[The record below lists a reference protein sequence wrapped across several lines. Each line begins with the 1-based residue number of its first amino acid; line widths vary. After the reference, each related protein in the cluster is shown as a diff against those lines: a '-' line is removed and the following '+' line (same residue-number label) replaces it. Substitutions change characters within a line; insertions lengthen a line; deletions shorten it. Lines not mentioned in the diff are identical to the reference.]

1 MHQLSTER
9 EQSPTTPLATTRM
22 PAPMIPPPRTII
34 GQKWEDAR
42 QYLIQTL
49 PRWVLNNSSNLVGSM
64 QLGAEMFM
72 FKSSNNN
79 LISPGNE
86 GKPLHYLIDPPRNII
101 RGSFQRSKLQHPWT
115 DIFNPG
121 KLWHELND
129 LNGAAFRD
137 RMGGTAKLTN
147 RWSARAGFAGMT
159 SMAISTFLPEYSETP
174 EETMAMV
181 DMSHDHPLEYAAT
194 RMRQAINPIEVFHNK
209 RPLVGLGMTTAG
221 FFSVLSGFRQVE
233 GPFHAPN
240 GFNIHAP
247 QTYRRNPWQMLGG
260 FITMGAGTQLLLG
273 VNNEQG
279 WRSFGTTQLLRFAT
293 LPGSI
298 GSRFARNPITGH
310 REAGAVSY
318 FTAQSILAVKNT
330 IASLIGGVQ
339 VAPDGTVIDHA
350 KMRKEAVA
358 IEKEERRHIKE
369 MKAHGREASK
379 PSPRIMAGAINEKP
393 LHTTNAGIQA

>member
-1 MHQLSTER
+1 MQELPTGTASEASKPMSASATE
-9 EQSPTTPLATTRM
+9 PF
-22 PAPMIPPPRTII
+22 IPPPRTII
-34 GQKWEDAR
+34 GKKWDDAR
-42 QYLIQTL
+42 QHLIQTL

-64 QLGAEMFM
+64 QLVAEMFM

-101 RGSFQRSKLQHPWT
+101 KGSFRRSKLQRPWT

-121 KLWHELND
+121 KLWQDLND
-129 LNGAAFRD
+129 LEGAALRD
-137 RMGGTAKLTN
+137 RVNDTVKLTN
-147 RWSARAGFAGMT
+147 RWSARAGFVGMS
-159 SMAISTFLPEYSETP
+159 SMALSTFLPEYSETP

-181 DMSHDHPLEYAAT
+181 DMAHDHPIEYAAT
-194 RMRQAINPIEVFHNK
+194 RLGQAINPVSVFHNK

-233 GPFHAPN
+233 GPFHAPHGVN
-240 GFNIHAP
+240 VHTP
-247 QTYRRNPWQMLGG
+247 QAYRRNPWQMIGG
-260 FITMGAGTQLLLG
+260 VITMAAGSQLLFG

-298 GSRFARNPITGH
+298 GSRFAKNPITGH
-310 REAGAVSY
+310 REAGAGAY
-318 FTAQSILAVKNT
+318 FTAQSILAVKNA

-339 VAPDGTVIDHA
+339 VAEDGTVIDHA

-358 IEKEERRHIKE
+358 LEKEERLQKKE
-369 MKAHGREASK
+369 EKLHGPRAPHQ
-379 PSPRIMAGAINEKP
+379 PSPRIMAGATAEKP
-393 LHTTNAGIQA
+393 LLQQGAELQA